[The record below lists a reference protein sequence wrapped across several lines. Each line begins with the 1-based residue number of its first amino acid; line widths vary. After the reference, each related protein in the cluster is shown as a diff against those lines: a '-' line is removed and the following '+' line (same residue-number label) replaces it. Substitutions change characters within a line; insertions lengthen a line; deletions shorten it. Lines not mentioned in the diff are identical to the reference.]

1 VLSTICTELYNL
13 HDPEGERTS
22 NYGGIH
28 EFTTIS
34 FWYLVGQNPV
44 FDCFNRVFVLLE
56 YIDPEWQSTANIWAP
71 LVFIVRGN
79 LTGNSICLLFAVKY
93 NILMVKLLIIYYAA
107 LTKLIIEL
115 QILPLIKNGLVSTYG
130 SV

>member
-1 VLSTICTELYNL
+1 M
-13 HDPEGERTS
+13 
-22 NYGGIH
+22 
-28 EFTTIS
+28 
-34 FWYLVGQNPV
+34 GQNPV
-44 FDCFNRVFVLLE
+44 FDCFNRMFVLLE
-56 YIDPEWQSTANIWAP
+56 YIDPGWQGTANIWAP

-93 NILMVKLLIIYYAA
+93 NMLMVKLLIIYYAA